1 MAIKPN
7 KEKVIG
13 EIVLE
18 LENGIERKTV
28 IAKYCKKL
36 QKSERTVD
44 TYWKIANSR
53 FSERQEAIK
62 KQLDNDSIRAAQDRL
77 KKAILTKEER
87 MEIASKIA
95 KGEAWKVG
103 STVIAPTA
111 GDRIKAMDYLSK
123 IDGDYATVKQD
134 ITTKGESLNDATIEK
149 QRFEEL
155 LKAAREGTG
164 KNKGK

>member
-13 EIVLE
+13 DIVLE
-18 LENGIERKTV
+18 LEQGAERGKV
-28 IAKYCKKL
+28 LAKFGKKW
-36 QKSERTVD
+36 QISDRTFD
-44 TYWKIANSR
+44 RYWKTANSR
-53 FSERQEAIK
+53 YLERQQVIQ
-62 KQLDNDSIRAAQDRL
+62 KQLEIDSVQAAQDRL

-134 ITTKGESLNDATIEK
+134 ITTKGESLNDTTLEK
-149 QRFEEL
+149 QRFDEL
-155 LKAAREGTG
+155 LKAAREGIG
-164 KNKGK
+164 KN